1 MSTFEADD
9 FATIAKRQAEIAA
22 QEERDRLEA
31 ERRATG
37 WRCGDGHWMINDP
50 AEARKTVDPDR
61 VESWYETIYATQ
73 SPAPVEPDRVESW
86 YETMCAARQ
95 IDPSGIR
102 SLFDR
107 AFMSARSNEF
117 RKEPPTRKP

>member
-1 MSTFEADD
+1 MSTFAADD
-9 FATIAKRQAEIAA
+9 VVAIAKRQAEIAA

-37 WRCGDGHWMINDP
+37 WRCGDGHWMISDP

-61 VESWYETIYATQ
+61 VESWYETVYATQ
-73 SPAPVEPDRVESW
+73 SPAPVEP
-86 YETMCAARQ
+86 
-95 IDPSGIR
+95 SGAR

-107 AFMSARSNEF
+107 AFISAR
-117 RKEPPTRKP
+117 RRP